1 MNDRSIQ
8 PSIRYYGLSMLII
21 VIGFL
26 AFAGLIYSGVSNIE
40 SSLVQ
45 IKAPGNADL
54 DLKEPGEYTLF
65 YENQSYFNG
74 SIYNTGEQIPALQFS
89 VSEKASGQ
97 TLATYPASG
106 STYSMGSRTGRSVM
120 SFNVE
125 KTGIYWI
132 NTSYPKEP
140 GPEVVLALGS
150 GVMDGIFY
158 FVFTALALL
167 FGSIAIA
174 AFISYRTYTR
184 RKKAL
189 SSQKEE
195 EERQIREGQ

>member
-1 MNDRSIQ
+1 MNDRTIQ
-8 PSIRYYGLSMLII
+8 PSIWYYGLAMLII

-26 AFAGLIYSGVSNIE
+26 GFAGLIYSGVSNIE
-40 SSLVQ
+40 SGLVQ
-45 IKAPGNADL
+45 IKAPGNTDL

-65 YENQSYFNG
+65 YENRSYFNG
-74 SIYNTGEQIPALQFS
+74 TIYNTGEQIPELQIS
-89 VSEKASGQ
+89 VVEKASGQ

-132 NTSYPKEP
+132 NASYPREP
-140 GPEVVLALGS
+140 GPEVVLALGR
-150 GVMDGIFY
+150 GGMVGIFY
-158 FVFTALALL
+158 FVITALALL
-167 FGSIAIA
+167 FASIAIA

-189 SSQKEE
+189 SSQKEDVRE
-195 EERQIREGQ
+195 IREGP

>member
-1 MNDRSIQ
+1 
-8 PSIRYYGLSMLII
+8 MLII

-132 NTSYPKEP
+132 NTSYPREP
-140 GPEVVLALGS
+140 GPEVVLALGR

>member
-1 MNDRSIQ
+1 MNDRNIQ
-8 PSIRYYGLSMLII
+8 PSIWYYGLAMMII

-40 SSLVQ
+40 SGLVQ
-45 IKAPGNADL
+45 IAAPGDTDL

-74 SIYNTGEQIPALQFS
+74 SIYNTAEQIPALQIS

-106 STYSMGSRTGRSVM
+106 STYSMGGRNGRSVM

-132 NTSYPKEP
+132 NASYPKEP
-140 GPEVVLALGS
+140 GPEVVLAVGR
-150 GVMDGIFY
+150 GFIDGIFY

-167 FGSIAIA
+167 FGAIAIA
-174 AFISYRTYTR
+174 AFISYKTYTR

-189 SSQKEE
+189 LSQKE
-195 EERQIREGQ
+195 EERQIRGGP

>member
-8 PSIRYYGLSMLII
+8 PSIWYYGLSMLII

-45 IKAPGNADL
+45 IVAPGNTDL

-65 YENQSYFNG
+65 YENQSFFNG
-74 SIYNTGEQIPALQFS
+74 SIYNTGEQIPELQFS

-132 NTSYPKEP
+132 NTSYPREP
-140 GPEVVLALGS
+140 GPEVVLAVGS
-150 GVMDGIFY
+150 GVMDGISY
-158 FVFTALALL
+158 FVFAALALL

-189 SSQKEE
+189 LSQKE
-195 EERQIREGQ
+195 EERQIRGGP